1 MTYYISTCSLPT
13 LRITDPYCSV
23 NSLHL
28 HIVDLSATGPSFGA
42 CAAKNLGMDAV
53 IEALQADIGSFEPH
67 GQQALALPADLATR
81 RELARSTNTGAPQK
95 VERCAPVDEMHR
107 TDTEPQASRST
118 SAWC

>member
-1 MTYYISTCSLPT
+1 MSSCLLPT
-13 LRITDPYCSV
+13 NTSLITDPHCSV

-53 IEALQADIGSFEPH
+53 VEALQADIGAFEAH
-67 GQQALALPADLATR
+67 ADGQQALALPADH
-81 RELARSTNTGAPQK
+81 
-95 VERCAPVDEMHR
+95 APVDEMHR
-107 TDTEPQASRST
+107 TDTEPQASRCT